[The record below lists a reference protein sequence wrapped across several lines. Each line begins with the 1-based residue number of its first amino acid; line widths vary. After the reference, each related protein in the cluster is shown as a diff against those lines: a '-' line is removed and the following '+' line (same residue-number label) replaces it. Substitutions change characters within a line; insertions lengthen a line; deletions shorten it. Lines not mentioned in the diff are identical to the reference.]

1 MAEVK
6 VFRVSG
12 EIRKPQLIEPMRFSV
27 EVPAINVRQAL
38 EKVYSDMGSRH
49 RAKRFQ
55 IRILRVEEV
64 RPEEVRNPVV
74 RFLRGLDV
82 KP

>member
-12 EIRKPQLIEPMRFSV
+12 EIRKPQLLEPMRFSV
-27 EVPAINVRQAL
+27 EVPALNIEQAM

-55 IRILRVEEV
+55 IKILRVEELK
-64 RPEEVRNPVV
+64 PEEVRDPVV
-74 RFLRGLDV
+74 RAVRGLDV
-82 KP
+82 EA

>member
-1 MAEVK
+1 VAEVK

-12 EIRKPQLIEPMRFSV
+12 EIRKPQLLEPMRFSV
-27 EVPAINVRQAL
+27 EVPALNIEQAM

-55 IRILRVEEV
+55 IKILRVEELK
-64 RPEEVRNPVV
+64 PEEVRDPVV
-74 RFLRGLDV
+74 RAVRGLDV
-82 KP
+82 EA